1 MDPLIEKKK
10 AQRCSVMKSVVH
22 INETVKPLAFSFV
35 PTIRRLPGHVQIVDT
50 RFSHQPG
57 KQRSPVTS
65 SAVMNEALCITE
77 EEPSRDV
84 GVEEGIVQGA
94 SNQCW
99 FNNEGT
105 PASADEASQIQGIFK
120 AELVFLTGSCG
131 SDGDCFSG
139 EDGADLSART
149 LPPLYLHQ
157 NPLIDDKGTSVGPN
171 VIGDESKVLLFQDT
185 EEKLDGTLQGSLFQ
199 AREVYFYS
207 LKLSN
212 SFE

>member
-1 MDPLIEKKK
+1 M
-10 AQRCSVMKSVVH
+10 
-22 INETVKPLAFSFV
+22 
-35 PTIRRLPGHVQIVDT
+35 
-50 RFSHQPG
+50 
-57 KQRSPVTS
+57 
-65 SAVMNEALCITE
+65 
-77 EEPSRDV
+77 
-84 GVEEGIVQGA
+84 EEGIVQGA

-99 FNNEGT
+99 FNNEGM
-105 PASADEASQIQGIFK
+105 PVSADEASQIQGIFK

-149 LPPLYLHQ
+149 LPSLYLHP
-157 NPLIDDKGTSVGPN
+157 NPLIDDKGTSVGPH

-185 EEKLDGTLQGSLFQ
+185 EKLDGTLQGSLFQ

>member
-1 MDPLIEKKK
+1 M
-10 AQRCSVMKSVVH
+10 
-22 INETVKPLAFSFV
+22 
-35 PTIRRLPGHVQIVDT
+35 
-50 RFSHQPG
+50 
-57 KQRSPVTS
+57 
-65 SAVMNEALCITE
+65 
-77 EEPSRDV
+77 
-84 GVEEGIVQGA
+84 EEGIVQGA